1 MKLIRNDFY
10 SHLYGR
16 HRHVTGSC
24 FLVSGHLPD
33 NRNIRFLLDC
43 GSFQGNDNLG
53 YLDLNEVIP
62 FDTQKIDFVLI
73 THNHIDHIGLLP
85 LLVNQ
90 GYRGPIYVSKPGYGL
105 IDIPINE
112 SWKTNCKHKTYPSYT
127 REDVEQ
133 LFSQIRGVS
142 FNQKICPKKNVEV
155 TFFQNGHI
163 VGASAIEVKFTYDN
177 RDDIKILFTGD
188 YNNKNLFFDV
198 KEIPAENLRTPYSL
212 VYCESTYGGVG
223 TSDERFMP
231 LLCSKVK
238 PAIGQGMKVIIPT
251 FAMGRTQ
258 EICYYI
264 KSMQDNGLLSENIPV
279 WQGGTSAREIT
290 NRFRFNNLGLNPSM
304 KNFLPQN
311 FHFIPSKQR
320 NEICRKLLDSPN
332 PSIIISPSGMAS
344 YGAIKTFITKAISQD
359 DVLIAFPGHCTTDSK
374 GCELI
379 NTPKGANIEY
389 GGYLQTRYCDI
400 IMSGELSAHAKRN
413 DLLNFLN
420 PTNPK
425 SILVNHGEQPVR
437 EKFICYLK
445 ENLPSTTRIEN
456 FNPDYGYSINADG
469 IYEIFPSKFQLF

>member
-10 SHLYGR
+10 FHLYGR
-16 HRHVTGSC
+16 HRLVTGSC
-24 FLVSGHLPD
+24 FLGSGHLPD

-43 GSFQGNDNLG
+43 GCFQGNDNLG
-53 YLDLNEVIP
+53 HLDLNEVIP

-90 GYRGPIYVSKPGYGL
+90 GYRGPIYMSKPGYGL

-112 SWKTNCKHKTYPSYT
+112 AWKTNCKHKTYPSYT

-142 FNQKICPKKNVEV
+142 FNQKIKKKKNVEV

-198 KEIPAENLRTPYSL
+198 KEIPAENRRTPYSL
-212 VYCESTYGGVG
+212 VVCESTYGDVDS
-223 TSDERFMP
+223 TDERFKP
-231 LLCSKVK
+231 ILCSNIKK
-238 PAIGQGMKVIIPT
+238 AIHQGMKVIIPA

-264 KSMQDNGLLSENIPV
+264 KLMQDKGLLSKNIPV
-279 WQGGTSAREIT
+279 WQGGTSACEIT

-320 NEICRKLLDSPN
+320 NEICRKLLDSYN

-413 DLLNFLN
+413 ELLNFLN
-420 PTNPK
+420 LTSPK
-425 SILVNHGEQPVR
+425 SILVNHGEQYVR

-445 ENLPSTTRIEN
+445 ENFPYNTRIEN